1 MIVDFDEAQSSYPG
15 LDATKFA
22 LGLIERERPIKASI
36 DPRDYVAASL
46 MQELEKTGFIQGLW
60 K

>member
-1 MIVDFDEAQSSYPG
+1 